1 MSVASGLH
9 DNHGR
14 GEKEIQL
21 ERGYGYKKKLSAK
34 TNGMFV
40 NFFNRKN
47 WIRHFLFFFS
57 ILIIQSIIYFLYYDY
72 N

>member
-47 WIRHFLFFFS
+47 
-57 ILIIQSIIYFLYYDY
+57 
-72 N
+72 